1 MSANQTNPLLHYCL
15 KMSMSYSYKPVLI
28 MSLLENDGMIT
39 MNQAANYFAAF
50 YGSRLAH
57 GLIAEKSNSIYSNLN
72 CSLDIVRQNI
82 ISNPVKA
89 LTNSSPLFRY
99 NARKCILEIERTTWR
114 SLTTDDINKVY
125 DVCHERLDRYYINL
139 SKRNLC
145 LFQEPE
151 GENGF
156 LSNDFEC
163 PFVFSGNTFINMTQ
177 YMSYRKAQTL
187 GLDNKSRQLLKLTN
201 LNSITEVYNDLD
213 ALHSFLWNGQQQLV
227 AYQGLIS
234 KFTQNDEIA
243 TELLNTG
250 SSLIVACLPT
260 DPIWGIGLDVHNA
273 DVTNIENW
281 RGSNLLGYS
290 LMQARNMVFSMR
302 SL

>member
-1 MSANQTNPLLHYCL
+1 MNANQTNPLLHYCL

-28 MSLLENDGMIT
+28 LSLLENDGRIT
-39 MNQAANYFAAF
+39 IDKAANYFATF

-57 GLIAEKSNSIYSNLN
+57 GLVAEKSNSIYSNLN

-89 LTNSSPLFRY
+89 LTSSSPLFKY
-99 NARKCILEIERTTWR
+99 NARECILEIDRSIWR
-114 SLTTDDINKVY
+114 NLTSDDIDNVY
-125 DVCHERLDRYYINL
+125 NVCCERLDRYYINL
-139 SKRNLC
+139 SKRELC

-151 GENGF
+151 GVNGY

-163 PFVFSGNTFINMTQ
+163 QFTFSGNTFINMTQ
-177 YMSYRKAQTL
+177 YMCYRKAQIF
-187 GLDNKSRQLLKLTN
+187 GLDLKSRQLLKLTN
-201 LNSITEVYNDLD
+201 LNSITEMYNDLNE
-213 ALHSFLWNGQQQLV
+213 LHSFLWDGQQQLV

-250 SSLIVACLPT
+250 SSLIVACFPT
-260 DPIWGIGLDVHNA
+260 DPIWGIGLEMHSA
-273 DVTNIENW
+273 DVTNVENW
-281 RGSNLLGYS
+281 QGSNLLGYS
-290 LMQARNMVFSMR
+290 LMQARNMVFNMR